1 MPSDFNLFIEVC
13 AIISLASIFSWDQL
27 HGNFVNWKANH
38 EQTLKVQKFN
48 CVKSLK
54 VHVKSR
60 KLCRLAINCCRRC
73 QLWGEFTS
81 IVISWKFTNTTSF
94 VFVLSAALQFIA
106 KNLRSETFL
115 IASSVNQKPSTMR
128 LAFLYFA
135 LILNFDWICAIF
147 KDADNENGSYKVGA
161 TMMQFPYAVKIFSR
175 DNQKTLSGY
184 SCSGSIVH
192 QLWIATAAH
201 CVFGFKIF
209 DVFIGNVTND
219 ANHVVRATH
228 VFIHPDFTVEPEL
241 LNDFALLKL
250 KRSLDTLNNSK
261 STPWW

>member
-1 MPSDFNLFIEVC
+1 MPNDFNLFIEVC

-38 EQTLKVQKFN
+38 QQTLKVQKFN

-161 TMMQFPYAVKIFSR
+161 TMMQFPYAVKFS
-175 DNQKTLSGY
+175 
-184 SCSGSIVH
+184 V
-192 QLWIATAAH
+192 ATI
-201 CVFGFKIF
+201 KRRS
-209 DVFIGNVTND
+209 
-219 ANHVVRATH
+219 RATLAAAAS
-228 VFIHPDFTVEPEL
+228 FINYGSRRRLIACLALKSLTCSSVTSQTMRIMLCEPPTSSSIPISPPNRNCWTTL
-241 LNDFALLKL
+241 
-250 KRSLDTLNNSK
+250 RSWNLSD
-261 STPWW
+261 P